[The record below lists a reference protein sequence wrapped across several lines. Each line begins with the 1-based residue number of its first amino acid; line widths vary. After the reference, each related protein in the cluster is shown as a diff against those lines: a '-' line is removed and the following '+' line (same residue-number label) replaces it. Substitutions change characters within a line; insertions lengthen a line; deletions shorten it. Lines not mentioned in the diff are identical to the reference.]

1 MTERDKEELINDLV
15 RHQDNLAMRIVI
27 LEAKVKDLEYVQGLL
42 EKRIDPYECI
52 NRKVL

>member
-27 LEAKVKDLEYVQGLL
+27 LEAKVKDLEYVQSLL
-42 EKRIDPYECI
+42 EKVTSLRSFNFRGE
-52 NRKVL
+52 L